1 MQPPIRGVAA
11 AQVHAE
17 DGGFRNAE
25 EDGDKA
31 GDADFANLEIV
42 PVADQITRHRAALG
56 MVHYILSGKG
66 VYQCRGKTFRLGEGE
81 AFLICPGELIYYEA
95 DREEPWIYTWI
106 GMQGIKIKGY
116 LERRSGPIMWRK
128 C

>member
-1 MQPPIRGVAA
+1 
-11 AQVHAE
+11 
-17 DGGFRNAE
+17 
-25 EDGDKA
+25 
-31 GDADFANLEIV
+31 
-42 PVADQITRHRAALG
+42 

-128 C
+128 R